1 MTSHDPRER
10 ADQLLGMTQR
20 LVLLIREEIEAVKAR
35 RLESGTAG
43 WDEKERLVHAWR
55 LEVSRVKAEPALLA
69 GIPDDL
75 KAGLREAAKALEA
88 GLEEHARELG
98 AMRTV
103 TEGLVRSIAAE
114 IASARSAPAA
124 YGRSGTVNGGQRRE
138 ASGLAVDAKA

>member
-1 MTSHDPRER
+1 MTSQDPRER
-10 ADQLLGMTQR
+10 ADQLLAMTQR

-88 GLEEHARELG
+88 GLEEHARELS